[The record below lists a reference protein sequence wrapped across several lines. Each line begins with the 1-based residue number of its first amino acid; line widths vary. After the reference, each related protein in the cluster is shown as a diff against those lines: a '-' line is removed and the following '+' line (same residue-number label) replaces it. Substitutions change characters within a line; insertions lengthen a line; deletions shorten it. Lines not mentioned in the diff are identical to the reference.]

1 MTNITENK
9 QKTDVQMHIDKA
21 YKIIEN
27 NLPSNYVKL
36 VQEKLEEPDLSSGII
51 RNLKNRV
58 TKYPKTKIN
67 VLNALVEVANEYQEH
82 LKKLRDLTQ

>member
-1 MTNITENK
+1 MTNITEIK

-36 VQEKLEEPDLSSGII
+36 VQEKLGEPDLSSGII

>member
-21 YKIIEN
+21 YEIIEN

-36 VQEKLEEPDLSSGII
+36 VQEKLEDPDLSSGII

-82 LKKLRDLTQ
+82 LRKLRDLTQ

>member
-1 MTNITENK
+1 
-9 QKTDVQMHIDKA
+9 MHIDKA

-36 VQEKLEEPDLSSGII
+36 VQEKLEDPDLSSGII

-82 LKKLRDLTQ
+82 LRKLRDLTQ

>member
-9 QKTDVQMHIDKA
+9 QKQDVHMHIDKA
-21 YKIIEN
+21 YEIIKN
-27 NLPSNYVKL
+27 NLPSNYVKK
-36 VQEKLEEPDLSSGII
+36 VHAKIQDPDLTDGMI

-67 VLNALVEVANEYQEH
+67 VLNALVEVANEYQDD
-82 LKKLRDLTQ
+82 LKNLKDLTQ

>member
-9 QKTDVQMHIDKA
+9 TKTDVQMHIDKA
-21 YKIIEN
+21 YEIIKN
-27 NLPSNYVKL
+27 NLPSNYVKKVHAKIQDPEL
-36 VQEKLEEPDLSSGII
+36 TDGMI

-67 VLNALVEVANEYQEH
+67 VLNALVEVAHEYQED
-82 LKKLRDLTQ
+82 LNNLQKLTN

>member
-1 MTNITENK
+1 MTNIIENK
-9 QKTDVQMHIDKA
+9 QKTDVQIHIDKA

-27 NLPSNYVKL
+27 NLPSNYVKK
-36 VQEKLEEPDLSSGII
+36 VHSKINDPDLSDGMI

-67 VLNALVEVANEYQEH
+67 VLNALVEVANEYQAD
-82 LKKLRDLTQ
+82 LKNLENLTK

>member
-1 MTNITENK
+1 MTNITENY

-21 YKIIEN
+21 YEIIKN
-27 NLPSNYVKL
+27 NLPSNYVKQVHSKIRDPL
-36 VQEKLEEPDLSSGII
+36 LTDGII

-67 VLNALVEVANEYQEH
+67 VLNALVEVANEYQAD
-82 LKKLRDLTQ
+82 LKNLENLTK

>member
-9 QKTDVQMHIDKA
+9 QKQDVQMHIDKA
-21 YKIIEN
+21 YEIIIN
-27 NLPSNYVKL
+27 NLPSNYVKK
-36 VQEKLEEPDLSSGII
+36 VKSKIEDPDLTDGMI

-67 VLNALVEVANEYQEH
+67 VLNALVEVANEYQDD
-82 LKKLRDLTQ
+82 LKNLKDLTQ

>member
-36 VQEKLEEPDLSSGII
+36 VQEKLEDPDLSSGII

-82 LKKLRDLTQ
+82 LRKLRDLTQ

>member
-1 MTNITENK
+1 MTNITDFK

-21 YKIIEN
+21 YEIIKN
-27 NLPSNYVKL
+27 NLPSNYVKKVHAKINDPEL
-36 VQEKLEEPDLSSGII
+36 TDGII

-67 VLNALVEVANEYQEH
+67 VLNALVEVANEYQAD
-82 LKKLRDLTQ
+82 LKNLEILTK

>member
-9 QKTDVQMHIDKA
+9 EKQDVQMHIDKA
-21 YKIIEN
+21 YEIIKN
-27 NLPSNYVKL
+27 NLPSNYVKK
-36 VQEKLEEPDLSSGII
+36 VHAKIQDSDLTDGMI

-67 VLNALVEVANEYQEH
+67 VLNALVEVANEYQDD
-82 LKKLRDLTQ
+82 LKNLKDLTQ

>member
-21 YKIIEN
+21 YEIIQN